1 MDLSAA
7 RQELGA
13 RGFDYLNA
21 TRQTIMLN
29 RALNDLEDY
38 WPWPWLRKTVTGAA
52 PLIISDLK
60 YVESVNDSTGNELL
74 GTDQQDLGQYGGATF
89 TTGTPSQ
96 WWIDDTSG
104 SPTLRAYPVGS
115 ATLTVTYISEITEL
129 ATSSDTPNIPTRY
142 QPLWIDLAVVRAYQD
157 SDNFAAASSLRQD
170 TEQALARLVE
180 RYETRNRQA
189 SPVIAIRAG
198 SEDD

>member
-1 MDLSAA
+1 MDLTAA
-7 RQELGA
+7 RAELAA
-13 RGFDYLNA
+13 RGFDYLPA
-21 TRQTIMLN
+21 SRQTIMLN

-60 YVESVNDSTGNELL
+60 YIESVNDSTGNELT
-74 GTDQQDLGQYGGATF
+74 GTTQSELGQYGGATF

-104 SPTLRAYPVGS
+104 PTLRAYPVGS
-115 ATLTVTYISEITEL
+115 VTLTVTYMAEITDL
-129 ATSSDTPNIPTRY
+129 VNAGDTPNIPARY
-142 QPLWIDLAVVRAYQD
+142 HPLWIDLAVIRAYQD

-180 RYETRNRQA
+180 RYETRDRQT